1 MITHLLKALL
11 IPWCEDLTPC
21 QCSVSLQLDI
31 GEDKCRWL
39 GAVLSVHSGLLSAR
53 HLLIY
58 QQNWQEFLILLYNTD
73 SFWGFLT
80 FIFAS
85 EKICMQCPMLLLTM
99 RLKAHFFLIFLFA
112 AGVRVWR
119 GADDVCWLCLTQRD
133 RMQLTKW
140 IPPLRSR
147 IKSLHSLLWGTGPEL
162 SEKTFLPIL
171 WDGLLRFGGFWLL
184 TRSKVW
190 QQQGTFSTKCH

>member
-1 MITHLLKALL
+1 MKTWHH
-11 IPWCEDLTPC
+11 
-21 QCSVSLQLDI
+21 VS
-31 GEDKCRWL
+31 
-39 GAVLSVHSGLLSAR
+39 VLSLYSWTLGKINVGDWELFYLSTLGFSLPGIYWLTSRTGKNFWSCFITLIVFGDFWPLFLLQRKYAC
-53 HLLIY
+53 
-58 QQNWQEFLILLYNTD
+58 NV
-73 SFWGFLT
+73 
-80 FIFAS
+80 
-85 EKICMQCPMLLLTM
+85 QCCYLTM